1 MDDEEKFDNLLKNSK
16 LTEKDADEIG
26 HKIKG
31 EMAKRFRKYF
41 EKQKKVKVWKT
52 SDLLKIV
59 N

>member
-41 EKQKKVKVWKT
+41 EKQAT
-52 SDLLKIV
+52 CLK
-59 N
+59 